1 MNMNFFRLRARLLP
15 EASAAISLTMSKPS
29 SSSSS
34 LPSELRPFAR
44 PNGDLRLRYPCL
56 TDACTLKGL
65 ANLRRELPESWPQAM
80 EVAWRSLARATPDT
94 TLDQVFERGSP
105 RILPNEELTVKL
117 ASARRSALGRL
128 RSAFPALRLHE
139 VSPRRFDSLIRD
151 YRKQRKDQ
159 STAITIG
166 DLTELR
172 CIVDF
177 ALAEAGLRTI
187 PRNRELRPRRRQGKA
202 PERPVATMDEVDR
215 LIHAADGPMQA
226 LILLRVV
233 TTVPDSSLLGLR
245 RGDLDLDNGRL
256 RVDATATRRP
266 GGPEGWCLFG
276 LPPWCV
282 DQLRHALPGL
292 DSWEERRLLFPSKSS
307 PRRPRRDVSKALRRL
322 GNGCGCLFTTMRS
335 LRRLAQSIHGKAPRA
350 VRRGTATA
358 RHDCPHTVDTPDDA
372 RLADAQEAYATL
384 IVKRWDALHRPPFA
398 LARVAR
404 RAAAGIRAD
413 QPERGRR
420 TNDPARLGRPVGV
433 LPGCEV
439 DAPRGRPAPRP
450 RPSEPTT
457 GAGAAFPMID
467 PWTGKIAPPGFW
479 GEPDGQTAELSMA
492 LVQQSSDLRELIQ
505 RRLRQTERRIAELER
520 ENLEL
525 KEVSGMIVLTAVLSF
540 TAGMAVA
547 TWLESQPDFRK
558 RLGPAAVRA
567 AEFLSSGLREYEAA
581 NGPGSL
587 APTR

>member
-1 MNMNFFRLRARLLP
+1 MNMNFFRLRARPLP
-15 EASAAISLTMSKPS
+15 EASAAISVTMSKPS

-80 EVAWRSLARATPDT
+80 EVAWRSLPRATPDT

-139 VSPRRFDSLIRD
+139 VGPRRFDSLIRD

-172 CIVDF
+172 CIMDF
-177 ALAEAGLRTI
+177 ALAEAGLRRI
-187 PRNRELRPRRRQGKA
+187 PRNRELRPRRRQGRA

-233 TTVPDSSLLGLR
+233 TTVPDASLLGLR
-245 RGDLDLDNGRL
+245 RRDLDLDNGRL
-256 RVDATATRRP
+256 RVDATGTRRP
-266 GGPEGWCLFG
+266 GGPEGHCLFG

-292 DSWEERRLLFPSKSS
+292 DSWEESRRLFPSRSS
-307 PRRPRRDVSKALRRL
+307 PDRPLRDVSKRLRRL
-322 GNGCGCLFTTMRS
+322 ANGSGCLFTTMRS
-335 LRRLAQSIHGKAPRA
+335 LRRLAQSIHGTAPRA

-358 RHDCPHTVDTPDDA
+358 RHDCRDTVDTRDDT

-420 TNDPARLGRPVGV
+420 TNDPARLRRPVGV

-439 DAPRGRPAPRP
+439 DAPQGRPAPRP

-457 GAGAAFPMID
+457 GAVAAFPMIG
-467 PWTGKIAPPGFW
+467 PWSRESTAQGFR
-479 GEPDGQTAELSMA
+479 GEPDWQGAVTSLA
-492 LVQQSSDLRELIQ
+492 LV
-505 RRLRQTERRIAELER
+505 ERTSGQLETCLAHLYKAERHIRELER
-520 ENLEL
+520 ENLQL
-525 KEVSGMIVLTAVLSF
+525 KELAGMNPMTGALSFVSGMAVTNWLDSRPDILT
-540 TAGMAVA
+540 
-547 TWLESQPDFRK
+547 
-558 RLGPAAVRA
+558 RLGPTVAKA
-567 AEFLSSGLREYEAA
+567 AEFLAYAMREYEAA

-587 APTR
+587 AATR